1 MTTTLFS
8 VLPCI
13 LKCLWI
19 VEKGDTLLAVG
30 LGTVEWGEA
39 KNHNGNARDVIK
51 GRKVKGNLVKIR
63 NLLVKK

>member
-1 MTTTLFS
+1 M
-8 VLPCI
+8 
-13 LKCLWI
+13 
-19 VEKGDTLLAVG
+19 AVG

-51 GRKVKGNLVKIR
+51 GRKVRSNLVKIR